1 MLGHKDLNTTN
12 IYAKITYEKILQDVE
27 ALEKRIENRYELAQ
41 INNTHESNR

>member
-27 ALEKRIENRYELAQ
+27 ALEKRIENRYELTQ
-41 INNTHESNR
+41 INIAHENNK